1 MEIQTVKI
9 QDEGYLVN
17 GTLSVPKAD
26 GNRHYQMVKEW
37 IAQGNIPE
45 PQFTEAEQQTQQESD
60 FRHKREPLLKE
71 ADITINKLEDIG
83 QDSTAWRQYRQALR
97 DATATWIMPT
107 KPV

>member
-45 PQFTEAEQQTQQESD
+45 PQFTEAEQQTQ
-60 FRHKREPLLKE
+60 
-71 ADITINKLEDIG
+71 
-83 QDSTAWRQYRQALR
+83 
-97 DATATWIMPT
+97 
-107 KPV
+107 